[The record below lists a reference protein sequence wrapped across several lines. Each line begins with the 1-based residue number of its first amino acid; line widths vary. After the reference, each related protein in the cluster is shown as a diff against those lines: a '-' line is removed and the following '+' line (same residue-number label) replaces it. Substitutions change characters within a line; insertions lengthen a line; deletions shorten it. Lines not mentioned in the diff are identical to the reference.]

1 MIIYVLTYQT
11 NMQTNIFCVL
21 CILLISANKSMLL
34 PTGDWIDNIKS
45 LILSYIVN
53 SQTCELERNA
63 KLIGLSGQPSVYTGV
78 QPSRE
83 RSAALTPP
91 VGSKYFWINR
101 FQIIIISAIP
111 SDPRLF
117 LLIHFSTVL

>member
-63 KLIGLSGQPSVYTGV
+63 RLMERNAKLMTPSSTQAGKGV
-78 QPSRE
+78 QPSY
-83 RSAALTPP
+83 SSGVKWA
-91 VGSKYFWINR
+91 VS
-101 FQIIIISAIP
+101 Q
-111 SDPRLF
+111 
-117 LLIHFSTVL
+117 FS